1 MSFDIDDRKY
11 ARKRKHLVDHLRK
24 KGIEDERVLTAIAEV
39 PRHLFVEQA
48 FQQRAYEDEALP
60 IGLQQTI
67 SQPYTV
73 AYQTTMLDIKKNDR
87 VLEIGTGSGYQAAI
101 LYKMGA
107 RVFTIE
113 RHEALHKRAKN
124 ILQQLRYHVTHKHGD
139 GTLGWATFA
148 PYDKILVTAGAK
160 GIPESILEQLR
171 EPDEKNPGGCLVIPV
186 GEKEQIMY
194 RVSRTTED
202 TYNYEKTTSFR
213 FVPLIGEGKHQK
225 LGF

>member
-1 MSFDIDDRKY
+1 MNSETDTRKF
-11 ARKRKHLVDHLRK
+11 ARKRHQLVDLLRS
-24 KGIEDERVLTAIAEV
+24 KGIDDERVLTAIGDV
-39 PRHLFVEQA
+39 PRHLFVEHA

-73 AYQTTMLDIKKNDR
+73 AYQTTMLGIKRNDR

-107 RVFTIE
+107 RVFSIE
-113 RHEALHKRAKN
+113 RHEALHKRAKR
-124 ILQQLRYHVTHKHGD
+124 ILQELRYQVTTKHGD

-171 EPDEKNPGGCLVIPV
+171 VPDEKRPGGCLVIPV

-194 RVSRTTED
+194 RVTRTGEE
-202 TYNYEKTTSFR
+202 TYKYEKTAAFR
-213 FVPLIGEGKHQK
+213 FVPLIGEGKTQK
-225 LGF
+225 LGH